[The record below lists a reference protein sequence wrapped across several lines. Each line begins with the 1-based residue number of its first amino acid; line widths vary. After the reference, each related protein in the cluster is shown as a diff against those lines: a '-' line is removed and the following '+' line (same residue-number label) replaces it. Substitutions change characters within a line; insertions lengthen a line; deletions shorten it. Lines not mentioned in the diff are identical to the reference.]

1 MAVLDAGMGELVE
14 LPVPGEGVLDPGSF
28 HNLHG
33 FGEETPV
40 LIIIAAVSVDVEIGE
55 FSGEDASADT
65 ALDAAAAQLVEQGD
79 IFGDSERV
87 PLGYY
92 YGGKPQ
98 PDGGGLSSEV
108 GEDHQRVGD
117 AVISLSSE
125 VMFAEPNAVESR
137 LLNGL
142 SLFGKLGQ
150 DLVIG

>member
-1 MAVLDAGMGELVE
+1 M
-14 LPVPGEGVLDPGSF
+14 
-28 HNLHG
+28 
-33 FGEETPV
+33 
-40 LIIIAAVSVDVEIGE
+40 
-55 FSGEDASADT
+55 
-65 ALDAAAAQLVEQGD
+65 
-79 IFGDSERV
+79 
-87 PLGYY
+87 GYY

-125 VMFAEPNAVESR
+125 VMFSEPHAVESR

-150 DLVIG
+150 DLVIGKFKSGVVKNGKKAELQGHTPLFIGLLEYQA